1 MHTEPKDSVWDL
13 SAVIDLVHSLSATEP
28 DPSVHNLPRHHD
40 TKAVPNNT
48 STEPIDIHNSK
59 LGNFDDIWIYLG
71 QPLDVPPPSIVLE
84 PELQQIQSTNGA
96 NNPDNTNKKLLRWQD
111 EVGGADLE
119 NVDELDPT
127 AVVAGLAKRH
137 RKRERRRK
145 RQDLDAAKSDIATKA
160 SSASEND
167 TDVEL
172 SSVKR
177 SAARSAVI
185 HSVLGLAKP
194 AGTPKAPVT
203 TIQDT
208 STSQL
213 HGCSVTVVQSQSWP
227 ISKPYV
233 PRVHLPTQTHLSP
246 DQDNLAL
253 AAQRKSKLLT
263 LLHSHFVED
272 REYLK
277 FAGLSRKVPH
287 EQIGDPIGIHIFV
300 DASNILI
307 GFHDALKASMGL
319 SPNRRIRRQPL
330 SFHNLSLILERGR
343 PAAKRVVVGSDNI
356 ESMDE
361 ARHLGYETSILDRVH
376 KAKEYTPRQK
386 RYHNSHH
393 HGGTNGNISAT
404 TGTSGQSSG
413 SDTNAS
419 ALRAPEKWVEQAV
432 DEILHLK
439 ILESVVDA
447 KTPSTIVLATGD
459 AAEAEYSGGF
469 LKMAERALDKG
480 WKVELVSFG
489 RNISSAYKRREFR
502 GKWGDSFRIVELDA
516 FVECLLGVNP
526 LSRP

>member
-1 MHTEPKDSVWDL
+1 MHAESKDSVWDL
-13 SAVIDLVHSLSATEP
+13 SAVIDLIHSLSATEP
-28 DPSVHNLPRHHD
+28 APVVHTLPRHHD
-40 TKAVPNNT
+40 TKAVPDTT
-48 STEPIDIHNSK
+48 SAEPIDTRDSE

-71 QPLDVPPPSIVLE
+71 RPLDVPPPSIVLE
-84 PELQQIQSTNGA
+84 PEHQHIQFTNGA
-96 NNPDNTNKKLLRWQD
+96 NNCENTNGKLVRWRD
-111 EVGGADLE
+111 EVVGADLE
-119 NVDELDPT
+119 DNDEVDNV
-127 AVVAGLAKRH
+127 AIIAGLTKSQ
-137 RKRERRRK
+137 RKKERRRK
-145 RQDLDAAKSDIATKA
+145 RRDIDAAKSDIATKA

-172 SSVKR
+172 SSIKR

-185 HSVLGLAKP
+185 HNVLGLATSAGKP
-194 AGTPKAPVT
+194 EAPVA
-203 TIQDT
+203 
-208 STSQL
+208 TSQGISTNQL
-213 HGCSVTVVQSQSWP
+213 NGHPITVVQSRSWA
-227 ISKPYV
+227 ISKSHV
-233 PRVHLPTQTHLSP
+233 PRINLRTQAPLPSE
-246 DQDNLAL
+246 QDNLAL
-253 AAQRKSKLLT
+253 ATQRKSKLLT

-272 REYLK
+272 RASLT
-277 FAGLSRKVPH
+277 FAGLPRTVPYDK
-287 EQIGDPIGIHIFV
+287 IGDPIGIHIFV

-319 SPNRRIRRQPL
+319 PQNRRFRRQPL

-343 PAAKRVVVGSDNI
+343 PCAKRVVVGSDNI

-361 ARHLGYETSILDRVH
+361 ARLLGYETSILDRVH
-376 KAKEYTPRQK
+376 KARELTPRQK
-386 RYHNSHH
+386 RYHNGQ
-393 HGGTNGNISAT
+393 HGNNNGNTSAT

-413 SDTNAS
+413 SDTNAP

-447 KTPSTIVLATGD
+447 KVPSTIVLATGD

-469 LKMAERALDKG
+469 LKMVERALDKG

-489 RNISSAYKRREFR
+489 RNISSAYKKREFR
-502 GKWGDSFRIVELDA
+502 GKWGNSFKIVELDV